1 MTRALAEPSVS
12 RFTDL
17 EVEAKSEATI
27 LELPHSNQSIEAERD
42 RILSELAR
50 ELHDQLAQP
59 LNGWL
64 MQTEVLIREQQCNR
78 AGVPQFDYVKTS
90 VWEVLSNMRRILGDP
105 RSDRAPYNS

>member
-59 LNGWL
+59 LNGLL
-64 MQTEVLIREQQCNR
+64 MQTEVFIREQQGNR
-78 AGVPQFDYVKTS
+78 AVGPQFDYVNTP
-90 VWEVLSNMRRILGDP
+90 VRQVLNNMRPLQFNLRGDTV
-105 RSDRAPYNS
+105 RS